1 MEQLL
6 VWVKKLAV
14 FMILCSYMEHL
25 LPAQYKRYFHMCT
38 GLILIL
44 MITSPLRQV
53 LQGNIGSE
61 VSCLLEN
68 LRTGSQVYQMKGED
82 GKRYQAYYMKQYK
95 AAMTEQIKNLADMSG
110 LRAEEIRLSV
120 NEDVSSDSYGCP
132 TEVSMHV
139 LSEDGMEADNGS
151 KKAVQTIAESAAWN
165 GRKSDPLWL
174 FGVGR
179 PMRMADFKAFW
190 QRFKSGENGG
200 KGQKDRFMLLALVG
214 LLILV
219 AVWPVGGKSGK
230 TSGQTEAS
238 VEKKQETSYNY
249 TDQYAAV
256 MESRL
261 KSMLE
266 SVEGAGEVKVMI
278 TLKNNGEQV
287 VEKDRTYSEN
297 KTGQGEQ
304 SGQTTTNNNISR
316 SESTV
321 YSSSNGGS
329 PYVVKQI
336 EPEIEGVLVAAQ
348 GGGDE
353 TVVNEI
359 TYAVQV
365 LFDVPVHKIKVVKM
379 SSR

>member
-1 MEQLL
+1 
-6 VWVKKLAV
+6 
-14 FMILCSYMEHL
+14 
-25 LPAQYKRYFHMCT
+25 
-38 GLILIL
+38 
-44 MITSPLRQV
+44 
-53 LQGNIGSE
+53 
-61 VSCLLEN
+61 
-68 LRTGSQVYQMKGED
+68 
-82 GKRYQAYYMKQYK
+82 
-95 AAMTEQIKNLADMSG
+95 
-110 LRAEEIRLSV
+110 
-120 NEDVSSDSYGCP
+120 
-132 TEVSMHV
+132 
-139 LSEDGMEADNGS
+139 
-151 KKAVQTIAESAAWN
+151 
-165 GRKSDPLWL
+165 
-174 FGVGR
+174 
-179 PMRMADFKAFW
+179 MADFKAFW

-321 YSSSNGGS
+321 YSSSNG
-329 PYVVKQI
+329 
-336 EPEIEGVLVAAQ
+336 
-348 GGGDE
+348 
-353 TVVNEI
+353 
-359 TYAVQV
+359 
-365 LFDVPVHKIKVVKM
+365 
-379 SSR
+379 

>member
-1 MEQLL
+1 
-6 VWVKKLAV
+6 
-14 FMILCSYMEHL
+14 
-25 LPAQYKRYFHMCT
+25 
-38 GLILIL
+38 
-44 MITSPLRQV
+44 
-53 LQGNIGSE
+53 
-61 VSCLLEN
+61 
-68 LRTGSQVYQMKGED
+68 
-82 GKRYQAYYMKQYK
+82 
-95 AAMTEQIKNLADMSG
+95 
-110 LRAEEIRLSV
+110 
-120 NEDVSSDSYGCP
+120 
-132 TEVSMHV
+132 
-139 LSEDGMEADNGS
+139 
-151 KKAVQTIAESAAWN
+151 
-165 GRKSDPLWL
+165 
-174 FGVGR
+174 
-179 PMRMADFKAFW
+179 MADFKAFW

-249 TDQYAAV
+249 ADQYAAV

-297 KTGQGEQ
+297 KTGQGK
-304 SGQTTTNNNISR
+304 
-316 SESTV
+316 STV

>member
-1 MEQLL
+1 
-6 VWVKKLAV
+6 
-14 FMILCSYMEHL
+14 
-25 LPAQYKRYFHMCT
+25 
-38 GLILIL
+38 
-44 MITSPLRQV
+44 
-53 LQGNIGSE
+53 
-61 VSCLLEN
+61 
-68 LRTGSQVYQMKGED
+68 
-82 GKRYQAYYMKQYK
+82 
-95 AAMTEQIKNLADMSG
+95 
-110 LRAEEIRLSV
+110 
-120 NEDVSSDSYGCP
+120 
-132 TEVSMHV
+132 
-139 LSEDGMEADNGS
+139 
-151 KKAVQTIAESAAWN
+151 
-165 GRKSDPLWL
+165 
-174 FGVGR
+174 
-179 PMRMADFKAFW
+179 
-190 QRFKSGENGG
+190 
-200 KGQKDRFMLLALVG
+200 
-214 LLILV
+214 
-219 AVWPVGGKSGK
+219 
-230 TSGQTEAS
+230 
-238 VEKKQETSYNY
+238 
-249 TDQYAAV
+249 
-256 MESRL
+256 
-261 KSMLE
+261 MLE

-278 TLKNNGEQV
+278 TLKSNGEQV

>member
-1 MEQLL
+1 
-6 VWVKKLAV
+6 
-14 FMILCSYMEHL
+14 
-25 LPAQYKRYFHMCT
+25 
-38 GLILIL
+38 
-44 MITSPLRQV
+44 
-53 LQGNIGSE
+53 
-61 VSCLLEN
+61 
-68 LRTGSQVYQMKGED
+68 
-82 GKRYQAYYMKQYK
+82 
-95 AAMTEQIKNLADMSG
+95 
-110 LRAEEIRLSV
+110 
-120 NEDVSSDSYGCP
+120 
-132 TEVSMHV
+132 
-139 LSEDGMEADNGS
+139 
-151 KKAVQTIAESAAWN
+151 
-165 GRKSDPLWL
+165 
-174 FGVGR
+174 
-179 PMRMADFKAFW
+179 MADFKAFW

-200 KGQKDRFMLLALVG
+200 KGKKTG
-214 LLILV
+214 LCFWHLW
-219 AVWPVGGKSGK
+219 AADSGGCMAGWGKSGK

-249 TDQYAAV
+249 ADQYAAV